1 MTNLRLDDW
10 FRGLRGPGFAALVA
24 MLAGLPGLL
33 ALPPLDRDESR
44 FAQATVQMLET
55 RDFVKINYQ
64 DQPRDKKPVG
74 IHWLQAASVSLFSN
88 VEDRQIWAWRIPSLL
103 GAMLAAAAC
112 AWGAAAFLGPRGGVL
127 AGVFLGASF
136 MLSTEAGIAKTDAV
150 LCGATTLALAAM
162 TRLYLASR
170 GGPPAGRRTKVL
182 FWFGLG
188 LATLV
193 KGPIGPMVALLT
205 GLALWAWDR
214 KAGWVRTL
222 GWSWGLVIFVAMV
235 GPWALAITIA
245 TDGAFWGAAIGGDL
259 APKLVGGHESH
270 GAPAGM
276 HLLLSPI
283 LTFPFAFILPAALFA
298 GWKGRN
304 EPGIRFALC
313 WLIPAWLVFE
323 LMPTKLV
330 HYTLPT
336 YGALAWLAAA
346 ACAEV
351 LNKTTRISGSVLAIV
366 SSLAFCAIGIMAVN
380 RFGTTENILPTAIA
394 VALYAATGLVASILL
409 LRQAPQVALLAAAC
423 LGVMAHSVLA
433 GLVVPGLKPL
443 MLSSRTAHVMK
454 EAGLAPRMGLL
465 PGPVTVAGYAEPS
478 LVFALGTKTEL
489 SDGNAA
495 AKAIAEGRPA
505 IVESRQQDAF
515 DAGMRDEGTKAR
527 LVGQVDGLNYSNGDE
542 TSLRLYRPLKAPDG
556 REPHS

>member
-1 MTNLRLDDW
+1 MNTRLDDW
-10 FRGLRGPGFAALVA
+10 FRGLRGPAFAALVA

-112 AWGAAAFLGPRGGVL
+112 AWGAAAFLGPRGGML
-127 AGVFLGASF
+127 AGVFLGAGF

-162 TRLYLASR
+162 ARLYLASR

-193 KGPIGPMVALLT
+193 KGPIGPMIALLT

-214 KAGWVRTL
+214 KADWVKTL
-222 GWSWGLVIFVAMV
+222 GWTWGLVIFVAMV
-235 GPWALAITIA
+235 GPWAVAITIA

-276 HLLLSPI
+276 HLLLAPI
-283 LTFPFAFILPAALFA
+283 LIFPFAFILPAALFA
-298 GWKGRN
+298 GWRGRN

-346 ACAEV
+346 AAAQV
-351 LNKTTRISGSVLAIV
+351 LNRTIRITGSVLAVV
-366 SSLAFCAIGIMAVN
+366 SSLVFCALGIMAVN
-380 RFGTTENILPTAIA
+380 QFGTAENVLPTAVA

-409 LRQAPQVALLAAAC
+409 LRQAPQIAILASAC
-423 LGVMAHSVLA
+423 LGVAAHSILA

-443 MLSSRTAHVMK
+443 MLSSRTAHAMRA
-454 EAGLAPRMGLL
+454 EGLAPRMGLL

-489 SDGNAA
+489 SDGAAA
-495 AKAIAEGRPA
+495 AKALAEGRPA
-505 IVESRQQDAF
+505 IVESRQQVSF
-515 DAGMRDEGTKAR
+515 DTALIDDGVKAR
-527 LVGQVDGLNYSNGDE
+527 MVGQIDGLNYSNGDA
-542 TSLRLYRPLKAPDG
+542 TSLRLYRPLIAPDG
-556 REPHS
+556 REPHG